1 MKKTYSQIT
10 PDLNQVIVEHDDG
23 TRLSFLN
30 RVLQMETNE
39 KFMAARGPVHG
50 SCLLIIVDYAYYH
63 VNSPEISDWIR
74 QFDGA
79 VRQEGMVIT
88 FDDDADRTA
97 FVLRWG

>member
-10 PDLNQVIVEHDDG
+10 PDLEQVTVENDDG
-23 TRLSFLN
+23 TRLTFLN
-30 RVLQMETNE
+30 GLLQMESNE

-63 VNSPEISDWIR
+63 VNSPEISEWIR